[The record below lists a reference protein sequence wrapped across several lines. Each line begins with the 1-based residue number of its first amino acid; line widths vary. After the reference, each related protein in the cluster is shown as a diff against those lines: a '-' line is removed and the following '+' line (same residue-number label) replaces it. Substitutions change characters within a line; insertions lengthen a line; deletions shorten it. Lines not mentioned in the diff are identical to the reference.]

1 MNVHGF
7 QVSAAAI
14 DAAWEYMRTGRTFDC
29 KALAKVIG
37 RHFPFSKATMSREG
51 HGTVCHDAAHRL
63 MREARRDL
71 ELVHRGF
78 RTEHHHYRWRTRPQQ

>member
-14 DAAWEYMRTGRTFDC
+14 DAAWEFMRTGRPFDC

-51 HGTVCHDAAHRL
+51 HGTVCHDAAYRL
-63 MREARRDL
+63 MRQARTDL
-71 ELVHRGF
+71 ELVRRGF